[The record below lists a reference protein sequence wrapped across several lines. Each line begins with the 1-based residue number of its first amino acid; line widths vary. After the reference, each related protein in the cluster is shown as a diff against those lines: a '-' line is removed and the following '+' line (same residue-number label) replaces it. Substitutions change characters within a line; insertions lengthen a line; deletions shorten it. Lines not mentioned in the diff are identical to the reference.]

1 MGRTGVEQ
9 LLYLMDQAFEPEPRL
24 RAHSLLSNLVDVH
37 DEDWL
42 LNPLGGGRN
51 VASIA
56 EHVGEC
62 KFMYAN
68 QAFDDARM
76 NWHDFDPRYVPELP
90 AKAAMID
97 WLREGHAYLRGYVEN
112 LDDGEL
118 TVKRKWHP
126 GPMMET
132 RWLVSTMIEHDL
144 YHAGEINH
152 IRALVQGNDAWPQY

>member
-1 MGRTGVEQ
+1 
-9 LLYLMDQAFEPEPRL
+9 
-24 RAHSLLSNLVDVH
+24 
-37 DEDWL
+37 
-42 LNPLGGGRN
+42 
-51 VASIA
+51 
-56 EHVGEC
+56 
-62 KFMYAN
+62 
-68 QAFDDARM
+68 
-76 NWHDFDPRYVPELP
+76 
-90 AKAAMID
+90 MID